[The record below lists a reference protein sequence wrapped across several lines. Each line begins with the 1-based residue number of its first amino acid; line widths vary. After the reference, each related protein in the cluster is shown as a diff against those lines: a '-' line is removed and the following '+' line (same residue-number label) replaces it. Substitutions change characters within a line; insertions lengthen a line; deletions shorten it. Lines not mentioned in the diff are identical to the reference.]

1 MLIRGASFEL
11 GFAGNVEKGP
21 SCTERLLGGLPL
33 SFPVVVLLL
42 AGQALE
48 TAGPC
53 LFRARDGDFPVAD
66 AGFADLGSSKEAL
79 TE

>member
-1 MLIRGASFEL
+1 MLIVGASLVF

-21 SCTERLLGGLPL
+21 SWIERLLGGLPL
-33 SFPVVVLLL
+33 SFPVIVLLL
-42 AGQALE
+42 AGQALD

-66 AGFADLGSSKEAL
+66 AGFADLGSSNEAL
-79 TE
+79 AE